1 MTYGWAK
8 RTAGLKSSH
17 MPPREPL
24 DPPRAARE
32 ATDVWSRQIRRDA
45 RVRGQNDTSLEDIS
59 EACWGPGRRCGA
71 ANINDG
77 MDQGQPTSLCN
88 IFWIYF
94 YKTDPTNQLDGI
106 ALLCAS
112 SKNNRYI
119 AQWGS
124 ARQAQHVALPAW

>member
-8 RTAGLKSSH
+8 IFAHAAG
-17 MPPREPL
+17 RAL
-24 DPPRAARE
+24 DPPPRVARE
-32 ATDVWSRQIRRDA
+32 ATDMSGPVSGEPAFAGR
-45 RVRGQNDTSLEDIS
+45 TTPLSLEDIS
-59 EACWGPGRRCGA
+59 EACWGPGRRCSAGD
-71 ANINDG
+71 INDG

-112 SKNNRYI
+112 SKNNRSI

-124 ARQAQHVALPAW
+124 AQQAQHVALPAW